1 MEFIDDNLWIILA
14 SILALVAYT
23 KVWNLT
29 KRVAA
34 LEKSSNCYKDA
45 DVN

>member
-1 MEFIDDNLWIILA
+1 MEFIDDNLWIILV
-14 SILALVAYT
+14 SILAFIAYT

-34 LEKSSNCYKDA
+34 LEKSYNSYKDA